1 MIALSSIIDLQVDD
15 WVEKVERE
23 ERPVVVEYWHHKCV
37 VCVEMKPIFAAQPQK
52 YDNAVVFARINLL
65 ESKENRVFAIKNG
78 VRSTPTFVVYCVGR
92 PIGQI
97 IGRREPKEF
106 AEELKMIIDNADNCL
121 KATPLKE

>member
-1 MIALSSIIDLQVDD
+1 MIALSRIIDLQVND
-15 WVEKVERE
+15 WAEKVEQE

-37 VCVEMKPIFAAQPQK
+37 VCVEMKPIFRAQPQK
-52 YDNAVVFARINLL
+52 YDNSVVFARINLL

-78 VRSTPTFVVYCVGR
+78 VRSTPTFIVYCVGR

-97 IGRREPKEF
+97 IGRRGLEEF
-106 AEELKMIIDNADNCL
+106 TEELKMIIDNTDNCL